1 MERERRVSTYTHSS
15 GGEMSQC
22 RVQQIILLAAYQIN
36 WRVMCV
42 DSSGAACC
50 GSCESMTVVRAIV
63 AVLKMVM
70 LKAMERGILQSP
82 LCRAVQKNMMKAK
95 CAHARSC
102 ELRSVRG
109 DLA

>member
-1 MERERRVSTYTHSS
+1 
-15 GGEMSQC
+15 MSQC

-70 LKAMERGILQSP
+70 LKAMEREIMSKA
-82 LCRAVQKNMMKAK
+82 CRAYLLKSQPPTENSGRPTQGEVLSCPVRALRLKA
-95 CAHARSC
+95 HGRFTSS
-102 ELRSVRG
+102 L
-109 DLA
+109 

>member
-1 MERERRVSTYTHSS
+1 
-15 GGEMSQC
+15 MSQC
-22 RVQQIILLAAYQIN
+22 RVQHLILLAAYQIN

-70 LKAMERGILQSP
+70 LKAMERRVMTTAAGRTCCLTE
-82 LCRAVQKNMMKAK
+82 LNC
-95 CAHARSC
+95 CAHTQSC
-102 ELRSVRG
+102 ELRRVRG